1 MIMIYKKAY
10 EKSAKHFT
18 LSTLIE
24 EMMQYQVCKGSINVS
39 SINRKILQFIEKYM
53 NSKQFDLQ
61 SNTWKNVKERFTDIN
76 HI

>member
-39 SINRKILQFIEKYM
+39 SINGKILQFIEKYM
-53 NSKQFDLQ
+53 NSK
-61 SNTWKNVKERFTDIN
+61 
-76 HI
+76 